1 MRIGA
6 EAESLSR
13 APAPACLVPLNL
25 ESRLFGLGGT
35 HSEISLGREQALS
48 SNTKVA
54 RARMVRWGPSLGLRM
69 GRGWGAEWHRSS
81 LPCPCHPRPHALAA
95 CSSGALPELL

>member
-1 MRIGA
+1 MRMGT
-6 EAESLSR
+6 EAGSLPR
-13 APAPACLVPLNL
+13 APAPACLVPLHL
-25 ESRLFGLGGT
+25 ESRLFGLGGA
-35 HSEISLGREQALS
+35 HSEISLGRERAPS
-48 SNTKVA
+48 SSTKVA

-81 LPCPCHPRPHALAA
+81 LPCPCHPGPHALAA